1 MLNEEQF
8 EIAIQVHVTMYQVFV
23 TLHVKLFLLTKKKQ
37 VT

>member
-8 EIAIQVHVTMYQVFV
+8 EIAIHVHVMMYQVFV
-23 TLHVKLFLLTKKKQ
+23 TLHVKLFLLTKKNQ